1 MFKDLLEEYR
11 EDYGVPTDELSESET
26 AEYLKY
32 IELAQL
38 KEQNEHLKAIREV
51 VVWMASI
58 ALLFTAIGFLVCLL
72 VFSKTSPVAGF
83 VSFIL
88 MLVFIVLAAA
98 TFSYRNK

>member
-38 KEQNEHLKAIREV
+38 KEQNRHLSAIRKII
-51 VVWMASI
+51 VWGVGIS
-58 ALLFTAIGFLVCLL
+58 LVCVAIGFLAGLL
-72 VFSKTSPVAGF
+72 LFRETSQGAAF
-83 VSFIL
+83 LSFIL
-88 MLVFIVLAAA
+88 MLVFAVLAAKV
-98 TFSYRNK
+98 FSLRE

>member
-38 KEQNEHLKAIREV
+38 KEQNRHLSAIRKII
-51 VVWMASI
+51 VWGVGISLVCAAI
-58 ALLFTAIGFLVCLL
+58 CFLAGILLFMGTNQVAAFLSFAFMI
-72 VFSKTSPVAGF
+72 VFA
-83 VSFIL
+83 
-88 MLVFIVLAAA
+88 VLAGKVL
-98 TFSYRNK
+98 SLRE